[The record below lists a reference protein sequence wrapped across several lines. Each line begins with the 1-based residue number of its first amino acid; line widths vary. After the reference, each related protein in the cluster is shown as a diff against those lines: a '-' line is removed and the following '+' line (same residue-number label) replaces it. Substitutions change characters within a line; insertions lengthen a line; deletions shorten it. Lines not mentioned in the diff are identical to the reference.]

1 MPASLLISTKG
12 GGCLFRDNVSSAHP
26 LVEDLI
32 GIDISALAKLAPGDH
47 VVAPTGSRF
56 EIVRVA
62 MPPTR
67 DEIALSVVDGEAER
81 VVLEQTPCNFGGTR
95 SWFICPNSECG
106 RRCGKLYLQVG
117 DRWACR
123 TCADARYRSQRQ
135 RAQERC
141 LARARKLRERLGG
154 PLAHIEPLPVKPPN
168 MHWDTYDRRL
178 REIRARESVGIMML
192 VGAADRDLDRLEKRF
207 SARSTP

>member
-1 MPASLLISTKG
+1 VGRLLG
-12 GGCLFRDNVSSAHP
+12 DNANLAHP
-26 LVEDLI
+26 LVESLI

-56 EIVRVA
+56 EIVSVA

-67 DEIALSVVDGEAER
+67 DEIALSVVGGEAER
-81 VVLEQTPCNFGGTR
+81 VVLEQTPCNFGGSR

-117 DRWACR
+117 DRWFCRACSG
-123 TCADARYRSQRQ
+123 ARYRSQRQ
-135 RAQERC
+135 HAQERC

-154 PLAHIEPLPVKPPN
+154 SLAPIDPLPVKPPN

-178 REIRARESVGIMML
+178 REIQARESVGIMML

-207 SARSTP
+207 GARSKS